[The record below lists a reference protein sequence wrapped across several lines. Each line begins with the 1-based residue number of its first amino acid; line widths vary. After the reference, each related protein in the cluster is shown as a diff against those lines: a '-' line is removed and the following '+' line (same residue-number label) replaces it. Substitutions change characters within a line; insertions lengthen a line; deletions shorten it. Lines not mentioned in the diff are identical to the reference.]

1 VGLAPGF
8 PIRRDNMSYS
18 AATEPNG
25 QPILQMRGITK
36 AFPGILANSDVD
48 FELKKGEIHCL
59 LGENGAGKS
68 TLMKILYGLYKQDK
82 GEILYKGRP
91 LVVSGP
97 ADTLKK
103 GIGMV
108 HQHFMLIKP
117 LTVAENLVLGNEPVK
132 AGFLIDQKR
141 AKAELLEIS
150 HNFGLAIDPDARILD
165 ISVGM
170 QQRVEILKA
179 LHRGAEVLIL
189 DEPTAVLTPQ
199 ETKELFVIMR
209 KLIADGKSIIFI
221 SHKLKEVLEISDRVT
236 VINHGRIIGS
246 VETSKTTASQLANMM
261 VGREVE
267 LVVQKSKAKP
277 GKEAFRV
284 ENLTA
289 ENDRGL
295 PALRGVS
302 FDVKEG
308 EILGICGVDG
318 NGQTELVQCITGMRK
333 LASGKVTLNG
343 KDITNLP
350 PRKCYEAGIVHVP
363 EDRQK
368 HGLVLD
374 FTVAENMVL
383 QNFNKKPFS
392 SGINLKWD
400 VIKSH
405 ARKLISEFDVRT
417 PDEDTAAGS
426 LSGGNQQKA
435 ILARE
440 LSRTPSLIIVAQPT
454 RGLDVGAIEYIHRK
468 LVAERDAGKAVL
480 LVSLELDE
488 IMALSD
494 RIAVMYEGRIMG
506 IMPIEEATEEK
517 LGLMMAG
524 SVPQASKGV
533 M

>member
-1 VGLAPGF
+1 
-8 PIRRDNMSYS
+8 MSGS
-18 AATEPNG
+18 DDILKQG
-25 QPILQMRGITK
+25 QLILQMKGITK
-36 AFPGILANSDVD
+36 AFPGIMANSKVD

-68 TLMKILYGLYKQDK
+68 TLMKILYGLYKQDE
-82 GEILYKGRP
+82 GEISFKGKP
-91 LVVSGP
+91 LSVNGP
-97 ADTLKK
+97 ADTLKQ

-117 LTVAENLVLGNEPVK
+117 LTVAENLVLGNEPRR
-132 AGFLIDQKR
+132 AGILIDKK
-141 AKAELLEIS
+141 KARTELLEIS
-150 HNFGLAIDPDARILD
+150 RAFGLAIDPDARIED

-209 KLIADGKSIIFI
+209 KLVRDGKSIIFI
-221 SHKLKEVLEISDRVT
+221 SHKLKEVMEISDRVT
-236 VINHGRIIGS
+236 VINHGKIIGT
-246 VETSKTTASQLANMM
+246 VATSDTSMRLLANMM
-261 VGREVE
+261 VGRDVE
-267 LVVQKSKAKP
+267 LVVQKKKAEP
-277 GKEAFRV
+277 GPVTFKA
-284 ENLTA
+284 ENLVA
-289 ENDRGL
+289 ENDRDL
-295 PALRGVS
+295 PALKGVS
-302 FDVKEG
+302 FEVKSG

-333 LASGKVTLNG
+333 LTRGKVTLNG
-343 KDITNLP
+343 KDMTNLP
-350 PRKCYEAGIVHVP
+350 PRKCFEAGIVHVP

-383 QNFNKKPFS
+383 QTYNKKPNS
-392 SGINLKWD
+392 KGMMLDWD
-400 VIKSH
+400 AIKAN
-405 ARKLISEFDVRT
+405 ARRLISEYDVRT
-417 PDEDTAAGS
+417 PDEDTPAGS

-440 LSRTPSLIIVAQPT
+440 LSRSPELIVVAQPT
-454 RGLDVGAIEYIHRK
+454 RGLDVGAIEYIHRR
-468 LVAERDAGKAVL
+468 LIEERDEGKAIL

-488 IMALSD
+488 VMALSD
-494 RIAVMYEGRIMG
+494 RIAVIYEGRIMG
-506 IMPIEEATEEK
+506 EMNIEDATEEK

-524 SVPQASKGV
+524 SMPEARKGV
-533 M
+533 V